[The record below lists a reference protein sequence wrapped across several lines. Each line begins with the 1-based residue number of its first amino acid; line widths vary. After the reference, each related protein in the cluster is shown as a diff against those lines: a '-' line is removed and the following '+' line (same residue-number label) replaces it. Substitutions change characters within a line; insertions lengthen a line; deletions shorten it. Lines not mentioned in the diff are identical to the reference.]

1 MIKTVFFDLDGT
13 LLNRD
18 ASVVKFTNNQYQRLT
33 ALQHISQEEY
43 VARFIQLDERG
54 YVWKDIVYQKLV
66 EEFNITD
73 MKWNELLQDYVNHFR
88 DDCVPFPYLHDMLR
102 TLKNMQIQLGIITNG
117 PGQFQTENIKAL
129 EIEKDFDLILI
140 SEYEGIKKP
149 DPRIFYRALE
159 QTNSQAKH
167 SLFVGDHPENDMQA
181 AHHKGMKT
189 IWKRDEYSGNVCADF
204 MIDELNEI
212 PSIIAALNTT

>member
-73 MKWNELLQDYVNHFR
+73 MKWHELLQDYVNHFR

-102 TLKNMQIQLGIITNG
+102 TLKSMQIQLGIITNG
-117 PGQFQTENIKAL
+117 QGQFQTENIKAL
-129 EIEKDFDLILI
+129 EIEKDFDVILI

-167 SLFVGDHPENDMQA
+167 SLFVGDHPENDIQA
-181 AHHKGMKT
+181 AHHIGMKT
-189 IWKRDEYSGNVCADF
+189 IWKRDEYEGNVLANF
-204 MIDELNEI
+204 IINELNEI
-212 PSIIAALNTT
+212 PPIVAELNIT